1 MRKTKIICT
10 IGPASE
16 QPEMLSRLI
25 QKGMDIARLNFAHGS
40 PHGHYQV
47 YQRLRKLSRRFHKPL
62 AILQDLPGPKMR
74 VGIIH
79 HGQAEL
85 KEGHPFILTTRP
97 ILGSA
102 QKAYTDYHHLP
113 KDVKRGSTI
122 LMGDGYL
129 RLQVQKVREREVL
142 TEVVHGGLLKSHMG
156 INLPGVK
163 LSAPPL
169 TINDRKNLAL
179 GISWGVDFVA
189 MSFVRR
195 RQDVL
200 EIKKLVREAGK
211 EVPVIAKL
219 ERPEAIAN
227 LEEIIDVSAGVMVAR
242 GDLGVEMP
250 LAQVPLLQKQIIC
263 LANQKRRLVIT
274 ATQMLETMIANPRPT
289 RAEVSDVAN
298 AIFDGTDA
306 VMLSGETAVGKYPEE
321 TVAIMAKIITT
332 AETQPFRWPEVFVP
346 SQGEDSIPDAIAQAA
361 VQAAERLHAR
371 AIVAFT
377 QSGAT
382 ALLVSKYR
390 PTIPIIAFTP
400 HQEIWQRIQLYWGV
414 RPEIMRPIT
423 NTDLLIEKVEKNLLQ
438 EGIVQNGDTII
449 LIMGAPIYK
458 KGTTNLLKILKISNP

>member
-1 MRKTKIICT
+1 MRRTKIVCT
-10 IGPASE
+10 IGPASQKE
-16 QPEMLSRLI
+16 EILSRLI
-25 QKGMDIARLNFAHGS
+25 KKGMDIARLNFSHGD
-40 PHGHYQV
+40 PHNHYRILQ
-47 YQRLRKLSRRFHKPL
+47 QLRKLSRQLGKPL
-62 AILQDLPGPKMR
+62 AILQDLQGPKMR
-74 VGIIH
+74 VGIMH
-79 HGQAEL
+79 NGQVEL
-85 KEGHPFILTTRP
+85 KEGQPFILTTQP

-102 QKAYTDYHHLP
+102 KKAYTDYHHLP
-113 KDVKRGSTI
+113 KDVKPGSTI

-129 RLQVQKVREREVL
+129 RLKVKKVSGREVV
-142 TEVVHGGLLKSHMG
+142 TEVINGGLLKSHMG

-169 TINDRKNLAL
+169 TKKDREDLAL
-179 GISWGVDFVA
+179 GMRWGVDFVA

-195 RQDVL
+195 SHDVE
-200 EIKKLVREAGK
+200 EIKKIMARAGK
-211 EVPVIAKL
+211 EVPIIAKL

-227 LEEIIDVSAGVMVAR
+227 LEEIIAVSAGVMVAR

-274 ATQMLETMIANPRPT
+274 ATQMLESMIGNPRPT

-321 TVAIMAKIITT
+321 AVEIMAEIITA
-332 AETQPFRWPEVFVP
+332 AETKPLYPPESLP
-346 SQGEDSIPDAIAQAA
+346 HPKGDESIPDAIAQAA
-361 VQAAERLHAR
+361 VQAAERLRAR

-400 HQEIWQRIQLYWGV
+400 HQEICQRMQLFWGV
-414 RPEIMRPIT
+414 YPQIMKPIT

-438 EGIVQNGDTII
+438 EGIGHRGDVIV
-449 LIMGAPIYK
+449 LLMGAPIYK
-458 KGTTNLLKILKISNP
+458 KGTTNLLKILKIS

>member
-1 MRKTKIICT
+1 MRRTKIVCT
-10 IGPASE
+10 IGPASQKE
-16 QPEMLSRLI
+16 EMLARLI
-25 QKGMDIARLNFAHGS
+25 HKGMDVARLNFSHGD
-40 PHGHYQV
+40 PQDHYRIF
-47 YQRLRKLSRRFHKPL
+47 QRLRKLSQRLNKPL
-62 AILQDLPGPKMR
+62 AILQDLQGPKMR

-79 HGQAEL
+79 NGQAEL
-85 KEGHPFILTTRP
+85 KEGQPFILTTSP
-97 ILGSA
+97 LLGSA

-113 KDVKRGSTI
+113 QDVKPGSTI

-129 RLQVQKVREREVL
+129 RLKVQKVRGKEVV
-142 TEVVHGGLLKSHMG
+142 TEVINGGLLKSHMG
-156 INLPGVK
+156 INLPGAK

-169 TINDRKNLAL
+169 TNKDRQDLAL
-179 GISWGVDFVA
+179 GLSWGVDFVA

-195 RQDVL
+195 SQDIQ
-200 EIKKLVREAGK
+200 EIKKIMAHAGRD
-211 EVPVIAKL
+211 VPVIAKL

-227 LEEIIDVSAGVMVAR
+227 LEEIIEVSAGVMVAR

-250 LAQVPLLQKQIIC
+250 LAQVPLLQKRIIY

-274 ATQMLETMIANPRPT
+274 ATQMLESMISNPRPT

-321 TVAIMAKIITT
+321 AVEIMAQIITA
-332 AETQPFRWPEVFVP
+332 AETQPRFSAETFPHP
-346 SQGEDSIPDAIAQAA
+346 KGEESIPDAIAQAA
-361 VQAAERLHAR
+361 VQAAERLRAR

-400 HQEIWQRIQLYWGV
+400 HQEICQMMPLYWGV
-414 RPEIMRPIT
+414 YPQIMKPLT

-438 EGIVQNGDTII
+438 KGIGHRGDII
-449 LIMGAPIYK
+449 VLLMGAPIYK
-458 KGTTNLLKILKISNP
+458 KGTTNLLKILKIS

>member
-1 MRKTKIICT
+1 MRRTKIVCT
-10 IGPASE
+10 IGPASQKE
-16 QPEMLSRLI
+16 EMLARLI
-25 QKGMDIARLNFAHGS
+25 HKGMDVARLNFSHGD
-40 PHGHYQV
+40 PQDHYRIF
-47 YQRLRKLSRRFHKPL
+47 QRLRKLSQRLNKPL
-62 AILQDLPGPKMR
+62 AILQDLQGPKMR

-79 HGQAEL
+79 NGQAEL
-85 KEGHPFILTTRP
+85 KEGQPFILTTSP
-97 ILGSA
+97 LLGSA

-113 KDVKRGSTI
+113 QDVKPGSTI

-129 RLQVQKVREREVL
+129 RLKVQKVRGKEVV
-142 TEVVHGGLLKSHMG
+142 TEVINGGLLKSHMG
-156 INLPGVK
+156 INLPGAK

-169 TINDRKNLAL
+169 TNKDRQDLAL
-179 GISWGVDFVA
+179 GLSWGVDFVA

-195 RQDVL
+195 SQDIQ
-200 EIKKLVREAGK
+200 EIKKIMAHAGRD
-211 EVPVIAKL
+211 VPVIAKL

-227 LEEIIDVSAGVMVAR
+227 LEEIIEVSAGVMVAR

-250 LAQVPLLQKQIIC
+250 LAQVPLLQKRIIY

-274 ATQMLETMIANPRPT
+274 ATQMLESMISNPRPT

-321 TVAIMAKIITT
+321 AVEMMAQIITT
-332 AETQPFRWPEVFVP
+332 AETQPRFSAETFPHP
-346 SQGEDSIPDAIAQAA
+346 KGEESIPDAIAQAA
-361 VQAAERLHAR
+361 VQAAERLRAR

-400 HQEIWQRIQLYWGV
+400 HQEICQMMPLYWGV
-414 RPEIMRPIT
+414 YPQIMKPLT

-438 EGIVQNGDTII
+438 KGIGHRGDII
-449 LIMGAPIYK
+449 VLLMGAPIYK
-458 KGTTNLLKILKISNP
+458 KGTTNLLKILKIS

>member
-1 MRKTKIICT
+1 MRRTKIVCT
-10 IGPASE
+10 IGPASQNTE
-16 QPEMLSRLI
+16 ILSRLI
-25 QKGMDIARLNFAHGS
+25 KKGMDVARLNFSHGN
-40 PHGHYQV
+40 PQDHYHV
-47 YQRLRKLSRRFHKPL
+47 YQWLRKLSRKLNKPL
-62 AILQDLPGPKMR
+62 AILQDLQGPKMR
-74 VGIIH
+74 VGIMH
-79 HGQAEL
+79 NGQAEL
-85 KEGHPFILTTRP
+85 KEGQLFILTTSP
-97 ILGSA
+97 LLGSA
-102 QKAYTDYHHLP
+102 KKAYTDYHHLP
-113 KDVKRGSTI
+113 RDVKPGSTI

-129 RLQVQKVREREVL
+129 HLKVKKVKGEDVI
-142 TEVVHGGLLKSHMG
+142 TEVINGGLLKSHMG
-156 INLPGVK
+156 INLPGIK

-169 TINDRKNLAL
+169 TKKDKEDLTL

-195 RQDVL
+195 SQDVQ
-200 EIKKLVREAGK
+200 EIKKIMAQAGK

-263 LANQKRRLVIT
+263 RANQKRRLVIT
-274 ATQMLETMIANPRPT
+274 ATQMLESMISNPRPT

-321 TVAIMAKIITT
+321 AVDIMAQIITA
-332 AETQPFRWPEVFVP
+332 AESQRLYSPEIF
-346 SQGEDSIPDAIAQAA
+346 SHLREEESIPDAIAQAA
-361 VQAAERLHAR
+361 VQAAQRLHAR

-382 ALLVSKYR
+382 ALLISKYQ

-400 HQEIWQRIQLYWGV
+400 HQEIYQMMNLFWGV
-414 RPEIMRPIT
+414 FPQIMKPIT
-423 NTDLLIEKVEKNLLQ
+423 NTDLLIEKVEKKLLQ
-438 EGIVQNGDTII
+438 EGIGHRGDTIV
-449 LIMGAPIYK
+449 LLMGAPIYK
-458 KGTTNLLKILKISNP
+458 KGTTNLLKILKIR

>member
-1 MRKTKIICT
+1 MRRTKIVCT
-10 IGPASE
+10 IGPASQKE
-16 QPEMLSRLI
+16 EMLARLI
-25 QKGMDIARLNFAHGS
+25 HKGMDVARLNFSHGD
-40 PHGHYQV
+40 PQDHYRIF
-47 YQRLRKLSRRFHKPL
+47 QRLRKLSQRLNKPL
-62 AILQDLPGPKMR
+62 AILQDLQGPKMR

-79 HGQAEL
+79 NGQAEL
-85 KEGHPFILTTRP
+85 KEGQPFILTTSP
-97 ILGSA
+97 LLGSA

-113 KDVKRGSTI
+113 QDVKPGSTI

-129 RLQVQKVREREVL
+129 RLKVQKVRGKEVV
-142 TEVVHGGLLKSHMG
+142 TEVINGGLLKSHMG
-156 INLPGVK
+156 INLPGAK

-169 TINDRKNLAL
+169 TNKDRQDLAL
-179 GISWGVDFVA
+179 GLSWGVDFVA

-195 RQDVL
+195 SQDIQ
-200 EIKKLVREAGK
+200 EIKKIMAHAGRD
-211 EVPVIAKL
+211 VPVIAKL

-227 LEEIIDVSAGVMVAR
+227 LEEIIEVSAGVMVAR

-250 LAQVPLLQKQIIC
+250 LAQVPLLQKRIIY

-274 ATQMLETMIANPRPT
+274 ATQMLESMISNPRPT

-321 TVAIMAKIITT
+321 AVEMMAQIITA
-332 AETQPFRWPEVFVP
+332 AETQPRFSAETFPHP
-346 SQGEDSIPDAIAQAA
+346 KGEESIPDAIAQAA
-361 VQAAERLHAR
+361 VQAAERLRAR

-400 HQEIWQRIQLYWGV
+400 HQEICQMMPLYWGV
-414 RPEIMRPIT
+414 YPQIMKPLT

-438 EGIVQNGDTII
+438 KGIGHRGDII
-449 LIMGAPIYK
+449 VLLMGAPIYK
-458 KGTTNLLKILKISNP
+458 KGTTNLLKILKIS

>member
-1 MRKTKIICT
+1 MRRTKIVCT
-10 IGPASE
+10 IGPASQRE
-16 QPEMLSRLI
+16 EILSRLI
-25 QKGMDIARLNFAHGS
+25 QKGMDVARLNFSHGD
-40 PHGHYQV
+40 PQDHYRIF
-47 YQRLRKLSRRFHKPL
+47 QRLRKLSRKLNKPL
-62 AILQDLPGPKMR
+62 AILQDLQGPKMR

-79 HGQAEL
+79 NGQAEL
-85 KEGHPFILTTRP
+85 KEGQPFILTTSP
-97 ILGSA
+97 LLGSA

-113 KDVKRGSTI
+113 QDVKPGSTI

-129 RLQVQKVREREVL
+129 RLKVQKVSGKEVI
-142 TEVVHGGLLKSHMG
+142 TEVINGGLVKSHMG
-156 INLPGVK
+156 INLPGAK

-169 TINDRKNLAL
+169 TNKDRQDLAL

-195 RQDVL
+195 SQDIQ
-200 EIKKLVREAGK
+200 EIKKIMARAGQ

-263 LANQKRRLVIT
+263 LANQKRKLVIT
-274 ATQMLETMIANPRPT
+274 ATQMLESMISNPRPT

-321 TVAIMAKIITT
+321 AVEIMAQIITA
-332 AETQPFRWPEVFVP
+332 AETQPRYSAETFPHP
-346 SQGEDSIPDAIAQAA
+346 SGEESIPDAIAQAA
-361 VQAAERLHAR
+361 VQAAERLRAR

-400 HQEIWQRIQLYWGV
+400 HQEICQMMPLYWGV
-414 RPEIMRPIT
+414 YPQIMKPIT

-438 EGIVQNGDTII
+438 KGIGHRGDII
-449 LIMGAPIYK
+449 VLLMGAPIYK
-458 KGTTNLLKILKISNP
+458 KGTTNLLKILKIS

>member
-1 MRKTKIICT
+1 MRRTKIVCT

-16 QPEMLSRLI
+16 KEEMLARLI
-25 QKGMDIARLNFAHGS
+25 QKGMDVARLNFSHGD
-40 PHGHYQV
+40 PQDHYRIF
-47 YQRLRKLSRRFHKPL
+47 QRLRKLSQRLNKPL
-62 AILQDLPGPKMR
+62 AILQDLQGPKMR

-79 HGQAEL
+79 NGQAQL
-85 KEGHPFILTTRP
+85 KEGQPFILTTSP
-97 ILGSA
+97 MLGSA

-113 KDVKRGSTI
+113 QDVKPGSTI

-129 RLQVQKVREREVL
+129 RLKVQKVKGREVI
-142 TEVVHGGLLKSHMG
+142 TEVINGGLLKSHMG
-156 INLPGVK
+156 INLPGAK

-169 TINDRKNLAL
+169 TNKDRQDLAL

-195 RQDVL
+195 SQDIQ
-200 EIKKLVREAGK
+200 EIKKIMAHAGRD
-211 EVPVIAKL
+211 VPVIAKL
-219 ERPEAIAN
+219 ERPEAITN

-274 ATQMLETMIANPRPT
+274 ATQMLESMISNPRPT

-321 TVAIMAKIITT
+321 AVEIMAQIITA
-332 AETQPFRWPEVFVP
+332 AETQPRYSAETFPHP
-346 SQGEDSIPDAIAQAA
+346 KGEESIPDAIAQAA
-361 VQAAERLHAR
+361 VQAAERLRAR

-400 HQEIWQRIQLYWGV
+400 HQEICQMMPLYWGV
-414 RPEIMRPIT
+414 YPQIMKPIT

-438 EGIVQNGDTII
+438 KGIGHRGDII
-449 LIMGAPIYK
+449 VLLMGAPIYK
-458 KGTTNLLKILKISNP
+458 KGTTNLLKILKIS

>member
-1 MRKTKIICT
+1 MRRTKIVCT
-10 IGPASE
+10 IGPASQKE
-16 QPEMLSRLI
+16 EILSRLI
-25 QKGMDIARLNFAHGS
+25 EKGMDIARLNFSHGD
-40 PHGHYQV
+40 PQDHYRILQ
-47 YQRLRKLSRRFHKPL
+47 QLRKLSRQLGKPL
-62 AILQDLPGPKMR
+62 AILQDLQGPKMR
-74 VGIIH
+74 VGIMH
-79 HGQAEL
+79 NGQVEL
-85 KEGHPFILTTRP
+85 KEGQTFILTTQS

-102 QKAYTDYHHLP
+102 KKAYTDYHHLP
-113 KDVKRGSTI
+113 KDVKPGSTI

-129 RLQVQKVREREVL
+129 RLKVKKVSGKEVV
-142 TEVVHGGLLKSHMG
+142 TEVINGGLLKSHMG

-169 TINDRKNLAL
+169 TKKDRQDLAL
-179 GISWGVDFVA
+179 GLSWGVDFVA

-195 RQDVL
+195 SHDVE
-200 EIKKLVREAGK
+200 EIKKIMARAGK
-211 EVPVIAKL
+211 EVPIIAKL

-274 ATQMLETMIANPRPT
+274 ATQMLESMIGNPRPT

-321 TVAIMAKIITT
+321 AVEIMAEIITA
-332 AETQPFRWPEVFVP
+332 AETQPLYPLESLPHPRGDE
-346 SQGEDSIPDAIAQAA
+346 SIPDAIAQAA
-361 VQAAERLHAR
+361 VQAAERLRAR

-400 HQEIWQRIQLYWGV
+400 HQEICQQMQLYWGV
-414 RPEIMRPIT
+414 YPQIMKPIT

-438 EGIVQNGDTII
+438 EGIGHRGDII
-449 LIMGAPIYK
+449 VLLMGAPIYK
-458 KGTTNLLKILKISNP
+458 KGTTNLLKILKIS